1 MDASGVMIL
10 CRLCTDASNAKTY
23 TVARDS
29 RHNHVKTKMHIN
41 LVVSR
46 DKERL
51 EADLRQ
57 INAPPPALSAAA
69 PLESAVDFIMGSDS
83 NSDSPFLAFPGPDV
97 NLFDNNHDS
106 DSEFMDDN
114 GQPILFSAGSPLD
127 SKTRD
132 FRHQMGDELTSLE
145 IDGQSSALGVFAD
158 SLSEM
163 DIDADLDEDE
173 GLDRMNAVFAAL
185 GDYFGFISLLN
196 V

>member
-97 NLFDNNHDS
+97 NLLTILTVIQNSWMTMDNLYCS
-106 DSEFMDDN
+106 
-114 GQPILFSAGSPLD
+114 QLD
-127 SKTRD
+127 LLLIAKHKT
-132 FRHQMGDELTSLE
+132 F
-145 IDGQSSALGVFAD
+145 GV
-158 SLSEM
+158 EW
-163 DIDADLDEDE
+163 
-173 GLDRMNAVFAAL
+173 GMN
-185 GDYFGFISLLN
+185 
-196 V
+196 